1 MTLRRA
7 RPVARRGSGRTER
20 PGPARERRRRAAGGR
35 LAPVRAG
42 AILVMVLALLAG
54 WGLAASPAFAFRELE
69 LVDPERL
76 LTERAAIEAAV
87 EGIAAG
93 ESVFAVAAGRI
104 EAALEALPTV
114 RAADVAVALP
124 GTLRVALDEREPV
137 LAWVVGETR
146 YAVDETGLVLAA
158 AAADA
163 PGAAARLVPIVD
175 RRAGIAL
182 AVGTTI
188 DPLLL
193 DAATRIGSLTPADVG
208 SARERAT
215 VVLDDRDG
223 FTLRLAPGGPIAVFG
238 FYTPSLRPPAI
249 VPGQARLLRSFLD
262 GREDEIG
269 WVILASETNGT
280 YLAKGAKR
288 APDPTPR
295 PAATPAPAPS
305 ASPGG
310 SPAPSS
316 AP

>member
-7 RPVARRGSGRTER
+7 RPVARRGGGRAER
-20 PGPARERRRRAAGGR
+20 PGPARERRRRATAGR

-69 LVDPERL
+69 LVDAERL
-76 LTERAAIEAAV
+76 LTDRAAIEAAV
-87 EGIAAG
+87 GGIAAG

-104 EAALEALPTV
+104 EEALEALPTV
-114 RAADVAVALP
+114 RAADVAVGLP
-124 GTLRVALDEREPV
+124 GTLRIALDEREPV

-146 YAVDETGLVLAA
+146 YAVDETGRVLAA
-158 AAADA
+158 TPAGV

-182 AVGTTI
+182 AIGATI

-249 VPGQARLLRSFLD
+249 VPGQARLLRSILD
-262 GREDEIG
+262 GREDELG

-280 YLAKGAKR
+280 YLAKGVKR

-295 PAATPAPAPS
+295 PSATPAPTPS
-305 ASPGG
+305 ASADP